1 MKKVIALVFI
11 ILIVGVT
18 WYLFIKPNDYIVRF
32 NAPTT
37 VGTVNQAIKS
47 WQLTKQNIKL
57 IPSGKLNLVQQKNT
71 YGDSTHIYTWE
82 IKQLTDSTSKVI
94 LGIKDETN
102 SISNRLKIPFG
113 NTFIQER
120 SEAVAKDFYN
130 GLKDHLDSFKV
141 TLEGQSVTAPSY
153 VAYVSIEGT
162 QLQKAGGMMKYY
174 GYLNSIM
181 TQDGIE
187 AKGTPFIEVTQWD
200 QTKDSIHYNFCFPI
214 KNRANLPDFPEV
226 QYKRIFEKKALKA
239 TYNGNYITSDRA
251 WYRLLAYAQENN
263 IEVDP
268 LPIEVFYNNP
278 NYGGNEKDWK
288 AEIYMPLKE

>member
-1 MKKVIALVFI
+1 MKKVSALLFIAI
-11 ILIVGVT
+11 IVGIV

-32 NAPTT
+32 NTPTT

-47 WQLTKQNIKL
+47 WQLTKPTIKL
-57 IPSGKLNLVQQKNT
+57 LPTGVLDVVQQEAT
-71 YGDSTHIYTWE
+71 YGDSTHLYTWE

-94 LGIKDETN
+94 LGVKDKAN
-102 SISNRLKIPFG
+102 SLSNRLKVPFS
-113 NTFIQER
+113 NTFIKER

-130 GLKDHLDSFKV
+130 GLKVHLDAFKI
-141 TLEGQSVTAPSY
+141 TLEGESVTTPSY
-153 VAYVSIEGT
+153 VAYVPIKGT

-174 GYLNSIM
+174 GYLNTIM

-187 AKGTPFIEVTQWD
+187 AKGTPFIEVTKWD
-200 QTKDSIHYNFCFPI
+200 QAKDSIYYNFCFPI
-214 KNRANLPDFPEV
+214 KNRADLPEFPEV

-251 WYRLLAYAQENN
+251 WYRLLAYAKENN

>member
-1 MKKVIALVFI
+1 MKKVS
-11 ILIVGVT
+11 ILLFLGIIVGIV

-47 WQLTKQNIKL
+47 WQLTKPTIKL
-57 IPSGKLNLVQQKNT
+57 LPTGVLDVVQQEAT
-71 YGDSTHIYTWE
+71 YGDSTHLYTWE

-94 LGIKDETN
+94 LGIKDKAN
-102 SISNRLKIPFG
+102 SLSNRLKVPFS
-113 NTFIQER
+113 NTFIKER

-130 GLKDHLDSFKV
+130 GLKVHLDAFKITV
-141 TLEGQSVTAPSY
+141 EGESVTTPSY
-153 VAYVSIEGT
+153 VAYVSIKGT

-174 GYLNSIM
+174 GYLNTIM

-187 AKGTPFIEVTQWD
+187 AKGTPFIEVTKWD
-200 QTKDSIHYNFCFPI
+200 QAKDSIYYNFCFPI
-214 KNRANLPDFPEV
+214 KNRADLPEFPEV

-251 WYRLLAYAQENN
+251 WYRLLAYAKENN